1 MKFDAVDECGVKHS
15 DPASQAWACGLSTTV
30 RVYTVR
36 ALSGPIQYP
45 NRRRSCQ
52 SCLLRRQPLH
62 VLLLLEECLHLRD
75 MFPELARGNP
85 VLEQLVDLC
94 WRATRNFGQ
103 NKVSNDTRD
112 STRSSKAESVSV
124 VSINIPSSEVY
135 RRKPFAAHK

>member
-1 MKFDAVDECGVKHS
+1 
-15 DPASQAWACGLSTTV
+15 
-30 RVYTVR
+30 
-36 ALSGPIQYP
+36 
-45 NRRRSCQ
+45 
-52 SCLLRRQPLH
+52 
-62 VLLLLEECLHLRD
+62 